1 MFIIFFIKNLTFPFS
16 IIINS
21 LFFMCNLFL
30 NVIRNSYIYKKYS
43 MIVIRLLFLVISLGL
58 INAFVLS
65 WGIVDISQLYEI
77 PYLKEFGFWNILGL
91 ALLKGV
97 LEGNTKIELEKRK
110 IGIQGE
116 GVSEEQITKYIVTG
130 KQIGRAHV

>member
-1 MFIIFFIKNLTFPFS
+1 M
-16 IIINS
+16 
-21 LFFMCNLFL
+21 
-30 NVIRNSYIYKKYS
+30 VA
-43 MIVIRLLFLVISLGL
+43 IRLLFLVFSLGL

-97 LEGNTKIELEKRK
+97 LEGNTKIEFEKRK
-110 IGIQGE
+110 IEVKGE
-116 GVSEEQITKYIVTG
+116 EVSEERVTRDIVVYFMVRMMMIATSVG
-130 KQIGRAHV
+130 IAHLIHWIYL

>member
-1 MFIIFFIKNLTFPFS
+1 M
-16 IIINS
+16 
-21 LFFMCNLFL
+21 M
-30 NVIRNSYIYKKYS
+30 
-43 MIVIRLLFLVISLGL
+43 VIRLLFLVISLGL

-97 LEGNTKIELEKRK
+97 LEGTTKIELEKRK
-110 IGIQGE
+110 IEIQCE
-116 GVSEEQITKYIVTG
+116 EVSEEQISQDIVVYFMSRMIMIAASVG
-130 KQIGRAHV
+130 IAHLIYWIYL

>member
-1 MFIIFFIKNLTFPFS
+1 
-16 IIINS
+16 
-21 LFFMCNLFL
+21 
-30 NVIRNSYIYKKYS
+30 
-43 MIVIRLLFLVISLGL
+43 MIVIRLLFLVVSLGL

-97 LEGNTKIELEKRK
+97 LEGNTKIGLGKRK
-110 IGIQGE
+110 IGVQDE
-116 GVSEEQITKYIVTG
+116 EVSEEQISQDIVVYFTSRMIMIAASVG
-130 KQIGRAHV
+130 IAHLIYCIYL

>member
-1 MFIIFFIKNLTFPFS
+1 
-16 IIINS
+16 
-21 LFFMCNLFL
+21 
-30 NVIRNSYIYKKYS
+30 
-43 MIVIRLLFLVISLGL
+43 MIVIRLLFLVVSLGL
-58 INAFVLS
+58 IDAFVLS

-77 PYLKEFGFWNILGL
+77 PYLKEFGIWNILGL

-116 GVSEEQITKYIVTG
+116 GVSEEQISQDIVFYFMNRMIMIAASVG
-130 KQIGRAHV
+130 IAHLIHWIYL